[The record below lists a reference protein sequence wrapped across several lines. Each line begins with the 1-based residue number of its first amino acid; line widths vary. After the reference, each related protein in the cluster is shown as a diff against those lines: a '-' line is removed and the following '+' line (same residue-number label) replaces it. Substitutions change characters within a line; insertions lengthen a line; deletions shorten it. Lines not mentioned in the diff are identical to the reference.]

1 MTYVTIE
8 DLLCQ
13 ITSYDLADLLEIEES
28 GLTSG
33 YTDSILEYGE
43 QVGLDTTFGYLNAI
57 FTLSAQTSLTGST
70 RDYLVLNSVISIM
83 LKTVYQ
89 RLAPN
94 SVPQHITD
102 SYTQAIETLRD
113 LQNRKYTPKIQERDK
128 DDAEKVRRIYT
139 LSNPKITYPY

>member
-1 MTYVTIE
+1 
-8 DLLCQ
+8 
-13 ITSYDLADLLEIEES
+13 LADLLEIEES

-33 YTDSILEYGE
+33 YTNSILEYGE

-57 FTLSAQTSLTGST
+57 YTLSAQTSLTGST

-83 LKTVYQ
+83 LKTIYQ

-128 DDAEKVRRIYT
+128 DDTEKVRRIYT
-139 LSNPKITYPY
+139 TSNTKITYPY